1 MRPLNKLLGFGAK
14 NLATKIVTIVLALAL
29 VGWAVGWFEFQ

>member
-14 NLATKIVTIVLALAL
+14 NITTKIVTIVLAVVLVAWAL
-29 VGWAVGWFEFQ
+29 GWIAF